1 MMEFLK
7 LWKKGVIAALG
18 VLAVIAAILAFD
30 ARYAKPE
37 DVQKVEVITDA
48 KIKTVETNTA
58 KSINE
63 VTKTIQLQQNVIRLN
78 AVNDQLIKTR
88 GLIKTYPKDKELQ
101 EDYENLKEERTKIQQ
116 SIDKGLK

>member
-1 MMEFLK
+1 MEFLK